1 MKAIQLMAM
10 GGAILFG
17 LGTARAELK
26 WQEKEVELHP
36 KASDATAVAHFRYEN
51 VGTTPVHVAS
61 VQPSCGCTVA
71 SLKSNDIAPGEK
83 GEITATFNIAGR
95 TGLQHKMI
103 TVTSDDP
110 KNPRTI
116 LSFTANVPKL
126 VDIEPIFLLWNS
138 NEPLDAK
145 MITITAAEDAK
156 IKNFE
161 VKSSSPQ
168 VTAEIKAGKEP
179 QQWVVTVTP
188 KAGNDPFAA
197 NLALKPEGGTGPAA
211 QTYNVGVRVLAR
223 PAKP

>member
-1 MKAIQLMAM
+1 MKAIQWLAVS
-10 GGAILFG
+10 GAVWLG

-51 VGTTPVHVAS
+51 VGDKAIHISA

-71 SLKSNDIAPGEK
+71 TLKSNDIAPGDK

-110 KNPRTI
+110 KNPRTV
-116 LSFTANVPKL
+116 LTLTANVPKL
-126 VDIEPIFLLWNS
+126 VDVEPIFLFWNS
-138 NEPLDAK
+138 NEPLDPK
-145 MITITAAEDAK
+145 KITVTTSEDAN
-156 IKNFE
+156 IKKFD
-161 VKSSSPQ
+161 VASTSPH
-168 VTAEIKAGKEP
+168 VTAEIKAGEHP
-179 QQWVVTVTP
+179 HEWVVTVTP
-188 KAGNDPFAA
+188 KAGHDPFAA
-197 NLALKPEGGTGPAA
+197 NIALKPEGGAGTAA
-211 QTYNVGVRVLAR
+211 QTYNVGVRILAR